1 LPSLRALKKPFSHG
15 SLCRPGDRGMNPK
28 GRLIT
33 ALFWRLMASPKQP
46 LIWIIDS
53 NHWER
58 VNLRA
63 VLIERGC
70 EVEGFVS
77 IFHAVVM
84 LYREIVEKPAAI
96 VLEIKNLAYQSL
108 ELDELARIGAP
119 IILLTGVYE
128 DMKLA
133 DEHKWAAVL
142 RRPFTIGQVAQT
154 VERLVGQGSR

>member
-1 LPSLRALKKPFSHG
+1 
-15 SLCRPGDRGMNPK
+15 MNPK
-28 GRLIT
+28 GGLGT
-33 ALFWRLMASPKQP
+33 ALFWRLMASPKKP

-58 VNLRA
+58 ANLRA

-77 IFHAVVM
+77 IFRAFVM

-96 VLEIKNLAYQSL
+96 VLEIKNLAYQRR
-108 ELDELARIGAP
+108 EVDELVRIGAP
-119 IILLTGVYE
+119 VILLTGVYE
-128 DMKLA
+128 DGKLA

-142 RRPFTIGQVAQT
+142 RRPFSIGQVARA
-154 VERLVGQGSR
+154 VEGLVGQGPR

>member
-1 LPSLRALKKPFSHG
+1 MNS
-15 SLCRPGDRGMNPK
+15 PGGVLSGPGMKPK
-28 GRLIT
+28 GWLIA

-63 VLIERGC
+63 VLIERGF

-77 IFHAVVM
+77 IFRAVVM
-84 LYREIVEKPAAI
+84 LYREIVEKPDAI
-96 VLEIKNLAYQSL
+96 VLEIKNLVYQSH

-119 IILLTGVYE
+119 VILLTGVYE
-128 DMKLA
+128 GRKLA

-142 RRPFTIGQVAQT
+142 RRPFTIGQVART
-154 VERLVGQGSR
+154 VERLVGHGPR